1 MRRCI
6 SLGLAIEAK
15 NSRAGRVIRVLCVCE
30 DSRKLVWMIHFDI
43 MADKCSIDIK
53 ASIWH
58 TSTMRTTLTIDEPI
72 AADLKRKM
80 QSGNGMTF
88 KKVVNE
94 TLKNGLRYEKDLEK
108 KSRKLFKIKARNLM
122 AKPGFNFDK
131 TGELLAIIESP
142 DFK

>member
-1 MRRCI
+1 
-6 SLGLAIEAK
+6 
-15 NSRAGRVIRVLCVCE
+15 
-30 DSRKLVWMIHFDI
+30 
-43 MADKCSIDIK
+43 
-53 ASIWH
+53 
-58 TSTMRTTLTIDEPI
+58 MRTTLTIDEPI

-131 TGELLAIIESP
+131 IGELLAIIESP